1 MDYELIST
9 PNV

>member
-1 MDYELIST
+1 MDHELIST